1 MITASFVAFCESL
14 HHMSAGAVHLSVVI
28 PAYNEARRILPTLEK
43 VRSYLA
49 SQPYQ
54 SEVIVV
60 VDGGED
66 GTFQAVDRLRGEWPA
81 LRVLDN
87 GTNRGKGYSVRRGM
101 LEATGRYLLFSDADL
116 STPIEEVE
124 RLIGAIESGAEVAI
138 GSRAL
143 KDSDVRVSQ
152 AWWRQTMGRTFN
164 RVVRVMAVS
173 GIGDTQCGFKCF
185 GHDAGRRIFSRQ
197 RTTGFAFDVE
207 AIWIARKL
215 GYRVVEVPVT
225 WVNDVASRVHPV
237 SDSIRMLVDLVRVRV
252 ADLRGRYPVEEEPRG

>member
-1 MITASFVAFCESL
+1 
-14 HHMSAGAVHLSVVI
+14 MSAGAVHLSIVI
-28 PAYNEARRILPTLEK
+28 PAYHEARRILPTLDK
-43 VRSYLA
+43 IRRYLA
-49 SQPYQ
+49 SQAYQ

-60 VDGGED
+60 VDGGHD
-66 GTFQAVDRLRGEWPA
+66 GTFQLVDRLRSSWPA

-101 LEATGRYLLFSDADL
+101 LEGTGRFLLFSDADL

-124 RLIGAIESGAEVAI
+124 RVVGALESGADVAI

-143 KDSDVRVSQ
+143 EASDVRVSQ
-152 AWWRQTMGRTFN
+152 VWWRQAMGRTFN
-164 RVVRVMAVS
+164 QVVRLMAVS

-185 GHDAGRRIFSRQ
+185 GREAGRRIFDRQ

-207 AIWIARKL
+207 LIWIARKL

-225 WVNDVASRVHPV
+225 WVNDVASSVHPV
-237 SDSIRMLVDLVRVRV
+237 ADSIRILVDLVKVRV
-252 ADLRGRYPVEEEPRG
+252 GDLRGHYPEDDS